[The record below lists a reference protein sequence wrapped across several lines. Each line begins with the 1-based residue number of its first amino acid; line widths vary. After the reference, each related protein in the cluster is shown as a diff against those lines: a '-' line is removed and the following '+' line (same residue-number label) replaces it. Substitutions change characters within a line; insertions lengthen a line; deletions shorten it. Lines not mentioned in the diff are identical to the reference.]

1 MPASITLFGITVAL
15 GFELLVLFA
24 VVFLAGIIRGF
35 AGFGSA
41 MITVPALAM
50 LYGPAQAVVIEVLI
64 EIPISIGL
72 FRATVKDA
80 DKKIVIPMLSMF
92 VLFVPIGALFLKVV
106 DAELMKII
114 ISVLVL
120 VMVAIIGLQDR
131 LIIFVSRTGSLVA
144 GATSG
149 IAQGMTGMS
158 GPIYAT
164 VLLARGDSATVT
176 RANILAL
183 TAGIISISVVSYIA
197 VGIMTI
203 ETLIYATI
211 ATPSILLGTWVGS
224 VLFKRLSHCNLRI
237 VILIFLAVIAV
248 ATLTQT
254 ITDAVGNQ
262 GF

>member
-164 VLLARGDSATVT
+164 VLLARGDSAT
-176 RANILAL
+176 
-183 TAGIISISVVSYIA
+183 
-197 VGIMTI
+197 
-203 ETLIYATI
+203 
-211 ATPSILLGTWVGS
+211 TPSILLGTWVGS